1 MSMRGFSLIE
11 GVLSMFLLF
20 VAVSMVFGVF
30 PGAHR
35 ASDLA
40 VKHTLAS
47 ELASETMALQGRL
60 EFAEVRDVARHASP
74 VEMVRDGVRVPV
86 ELFLTVDV
94 RPNGNVKEIVV
105 TVDWEG
111 GHKVQLETLRVNL

>member
-1 MSMRGFSLIE
+1 MGMRGFSLIE

-20 VAVSMVFGVF
+20 TAISMVFGVF

-40 VKHTLAS
+40 FKHTLAR
-47 ELASETMALQGRL
+47 ELASETMAIQGRL
-60 EFAEVRDVARHASP
+60 DFSQVRDVARHASP
-74 VEMVRDGVRVPV
+74 VEMLRDGVRVPV

-94 RPNGNVKEIVV
+94 EPNGNVKEILV

-111 GHKVQLETLRVNL
+111 GHTVELETLRVDL